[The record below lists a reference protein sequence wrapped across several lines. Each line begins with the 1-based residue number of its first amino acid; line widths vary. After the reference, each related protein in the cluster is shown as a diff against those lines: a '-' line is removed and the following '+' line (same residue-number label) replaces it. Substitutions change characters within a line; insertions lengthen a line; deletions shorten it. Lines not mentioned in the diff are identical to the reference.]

1 MAILT
6 GNSGELR
13 YKGLR
18 IGKCRN
24 FSLDVSRDTLE
35 TTGLGEYDRT
45 YVEGLR
51 GATGSA
57 TVLYDETDS
66 AVAALVGNIF
76 TNNQGPQSVDMIL
89 NSSSGKAFRFQAL
102 INQMSTPVSV
112 GEVVACN
119 VSFQVSG
126 AFEETI

>member
-6 GNSGELR
+6 GNSGEFH

-24 FSLDVSRDTLE
+24 FSLDISRDALE
-35 TTGLGEYDRT
+35 TTGLGDFDRT

-57 TVLYDETDS
+57 VVLYDETDA
-66 AVAALVGNIF
+66 AVAGLVESIF
-76 TNNQGPQSVDMIL
+76 RDTDGTQAVDMIL
-89 NSSSGKAFRFQAL
+89 NSTTGKAFRFQAL
-102 INQMSTPVSV
+102 VTQLGTSVSV
-112 GEVVACN
+112 GEVVACSL
-119 VSFQVSG
+119 SFQVSG
-126 AFEETI
+126 PLEERI